1 MVTEVVNAKGGRI
14 CVHENGV
21 RSHHSEYYW
30 LSPDEKPIE
39 GVEHADVG
47 YEMDT
52 KKVYLFDQANNVW
65 IEQ

>member
-30 LSPDEKPIE
+30 LSTDEKPME
-39 GVEHADVG
+39 GVENADVG

-52 KKVYLFDQANNVW
+52 KKVYLFDITNNVW